1 MKLFASLG
9 GRKSGMEYSI
19 MALEVNAK
27 RGLLQAIRRKL
38 YKGKSFVI
46 IKAPWNS
53 TRKKEQFTYWQS

>member
-19 MALEVNAK
+19 MTLEVNVK
-27 RGLLQAIRRKL
+27 RGLMQAIRPKL
-38 YKGKSFVI
+38 YKGESFVI

-53 TRKKEQFTYWQS
+53 TRKKEQSTYWQS